1 MVDAEASKVSGGH
14 LRGGSSPPSGRIV
27 EEIYYAA
34 IKAVEPYNA
43 VLSQKEK
50 IRKVYEEGNFNKL
63 FVVGFGKASPS
74 MAMAIEDNFSEVITE
89 GVIVTKYGH
98 TKRNLKSVIKVY
110 EAGHPLPDE
119 NGLKATE
126 KIKNLLSAADEK
138 TMVLCLISGGGS
150 SLLVAPVDGIDLASK
165 REINSLLLNSGAEIE
180 EINTVR
186 KHLSKVKG
194 GRLAEL
200 AYPAKVLSLI
210 ISDVI
215 GDKIDVIASGPTAPD
230 PSTYEDAI
238 EVLKKYNLWKKIPQ
252 NIKEVLEKGRKGL
265 VHETPKRD
273 SKIFEKVEN
282 IIVGSNKIALR
293 SAKKKAEEMGFETEI
308 LTFELKGEAREAGRW
323 LAEKAVRF
331 LNSKGRNRKIC
342 LLSGGETTVSVK
354 GNGTGGRNMEF
365 ALSFAMEIEGKNGIT
380 LLSAGTDGTDGP
392 TDAAGAIVDGETI
405 KKAKRMG
412 INPGAYLK
420 KNDSYNFFKKVG
432 GLFITGPTGTN
443 VMDIQVVIL
452 E

>member
-1 MVDAEASKVSGGH
+1 
-14 LRGGSSPPSGRIV
+14 
-27 EEIYYAA
+27 
-34 IKAVEPYNA
+34 
-43 VLSQKEK
+43 
-50 IRKVYEEGNFNKL
+50 
-63 FVVGFGKASPS
+63 
-74 MAMAIEDNFSEVITE
+74 
-89 GVIVTKYGH
+89 
-98 TKRNLKSVIKVY
+98 
-110 EAGHPLPDE
+110 
-119 NGLKATE
+119 
-126 KIKNLLSAADEK
+126 
-138 TMVLCLISGGGS
+138 LI
-150 SLLVAPVDGIDLASK
+150 P
-165 REINSLLLNSGAEIE
+165 
-180 EINTVR
+180 
-186 KHLSKVKG
+186 
-194 GRLAEL
+194 
-200 AYPAKVLSLI
+200 
-210 ISDVI
+210 
-215 GDKIDVIASGPTAPD
+215 
-230 PSTYEDAI
+230 
-238 EVLKKYNLWKKIPQ
+238 
-252 NIKEVLEKGRKGL
+252 
-265 VHETPKRD
+265 ETPKRD